1 MKSLIPVVAVSI
13 LSATLMGTTFA
24 ADVQEEREELKEKQ
38 QEVKEMQKEVGARA
52 AQESNKEMQEMS
64 RASKIIG
71 TDVKNTKGENL
82 GEIKDVVIDPQNGS
96 VVYAVVSFGGVM
108 GMGNKLFAI
117 PWSVLRWN
125 NDKDNY
131 ILDMDKEALK
141 KAPGFDKKR
150 WPDSANKWEQ
160 QREQINQFY
169 RVNP

>member
-1 MKSLIPVVAVSI
+1 MKTLLSVAT
-13 LSATLMGTTFA
+13 ATLLTMALTATQA
-24 ADVQEEREELKEKQ
+24 QEKQ
-38 QEVKEMQKEVGARA
+38 QEVGERA
-52 AQESNKEMQEMS
+52 ASQETSQEKMEMS

-82 GEIKDVVIDPQNGS
+82 GEIKDVVLNPQDGK

-117 PWSVLRWN
+117 PWSVLRRHEN
-125 NDKDNY
+125 KDY
-131 ILDMDKEALK
+131 YLLDMDKDTLK

-150 WPDSANKWEQ
+150 WPDSSNKWEQ